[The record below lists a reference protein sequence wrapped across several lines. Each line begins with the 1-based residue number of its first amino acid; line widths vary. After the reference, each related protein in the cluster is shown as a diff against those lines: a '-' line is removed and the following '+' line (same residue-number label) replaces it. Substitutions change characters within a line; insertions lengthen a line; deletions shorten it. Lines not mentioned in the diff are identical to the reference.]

1 MERRCAGVFVTLI
14 LLFMAMVL
22 RIFVLSR
29 SAYYAAVAGGQSSW
43 LLGVDQSRGQI
54 YDCNL
59 KPLTGSETR
68 YVAAVEPSAEAA
80 GALYPVLAE
89 EDREAATHALAGL
102 TPFVID
108 VTSPEV
114 YAPGV
119 EVFEVQDRVSAGQ
132 TAVHLIGYLPL
143 YVAIHEGYFADEG
156 LDVTVVQATGGA
168 HVTAVVSGDA
178 FAVIGGVDSNNFA
191 NQGNADPIVAIVNCV
206 NRANVYLFARA
217 GLSPASDS
225 DEDMADFLRGKII
238 IAGRYGGS
246 PNVLT
251 RYLVKRVGLDPDTDV
266 TLLENADAA
275 TVTAMLQYG
284 QGDIGNGGEPQI
296 SEGVTAGIFEE
307 PFVAFPDLGD
317 YAYSVIGVKRSTM
330 EQQPETC
337 LRFVRAMMKA
347 LKAVQDDHELAAR
360 VLELEFPTL
369 TEAGRQAALERAYAD
384 NLWSADGIISRQAVD
399 TLMEVVTSSGMF
411 DGTYDVDELIDMRF
425 VEQVMQESAQE

>member
-1 MERRCAGVFVTLI
+1 MKTR
-14 LLFMAMVL
+14 LLCFLMVL
-22 RIFVLSR
+22 
-29 SAYYAAVAGGQSSW
+29 A
-43 LLGVDQSRGQI
+43 LLP
-54 YDCNL
+54 CL
-59 KPLTGSETR
+59 
-68 YVAAVEPSAEAA
+68 A
-80 GALYPVLAE
+80 LAE
-89 EDREAATHALAGL
+89 D
-102 TPFVID
+102 
-108 VTSPEV
+108 
-114 YAPGV
+114 APQKLV
-119 EVFEVQDRVSAGQ
+119 VAEP
-132 TAVHLIGYLPL
+132 VHLIGYLPL

-217 GLSPASDS
+217 GLAPVSDS

-266 TLLENADAA
+266 TLL
-275 TVTAMLQYG
+275 
-284 QGDIGNGGEPQI
+284 DIGNGGEPQI

-399 TLMEVVTSSGMF
+399 TLMEVVISSGIF
-411 DGTYDVDELIDMRF
+411 DGTYDVDALIDMRF

>member
-1 MERRCAGVFVTLI
+1 MKTR
-14 LLFMAMVL
+14 LLCFLMVL
-22 RIFVLSR
+22 
-29 SAYYAAVAGGQSSW
+29 A
-43 LLGVDQSRGQI
+43 LLP
-54 YDCNL
+54 CL
-59 KPLTGSETR
+59 
-68 YVAAVEPSAEAA
+68 A
-80 GALYPVLAE
+80 LAE
-89 EDREAATHALAGL
+89 D
-102 TPFVID
+102 
-108 VTSPEV
+108 
-114 YAPGV
+114 APQKLV
-119 EVFEVQDRVSAGQ
+119 VAEP
-132 TAVHLIGYLPL
+132 VHLIGYLPL

-217 GLSPASDS
+217 GLAPVSDS

-337 LRFVRAMMKA
+337 LRFVRA
-347 LKAVQDDHELAAR
+347 AR

-399 TLMEVVTSSGMF
+399 TLMEVVISSGIF
-411 DGTYDVDELIDMRF
+411 DGTYDVDALIDMRF

>member
-1 MERRCAGVFVTLI
+1 MKTR
-14 LLFMAMVL
+14 LLCFLMVL
-22 RIFVLSR
+22 
-29 SAYYAAVAGGQSSW
+29 A
-43 LLGVDQSRGQI
+43 LLP
-54 YDCNL
+54 CL
-59 KPLTGSETR
+59 
-68 YVAAVEPSAEAA
+68 A
-80 GALYPVLAE
+80 LAE
-89 EDREAATHALAGL
+89 D
-102 TPFVID
+102 TPQKLV
-108 VTSPEV
+108 VAEP
-114 YAPGV
+114 
-119 EVFEVQDRVSAGQ
+119 
-132 TAVHLIGYLPL
+132 VHLIGYLPL

-206 NRANVYLFARA
+206 NRANVYLFART

-246 PNVLT
+246 P
-251 RYLVKRVGLDPDTDV
+251 
-266 TLLENADAA
+266 
-275 TVTAMLQYG
+275 
-284 QGDIGNGGEPQI
+284 
-296 SEGVTAGIFEE
+296 GIFEE

-369 TEAGRQAALERAYAD
+369 TEARRQAALNRAYAD

-399 TLMEVVTSSGMF
+399 TLMEVVISSGIF

>member
-1 MERRCAGVFVTLI
+1 M
-14 LLFMAMVL
+14 LF
-22 RIFVLSR
+22 R
-29 SAYYAAVAGGQSSW
+29 
-43 LLGVDQSRGQI
+43 
-54 YDCNL
+54 
-59 KPLTGSETR
+59 
-68 YVAAVEPSAEAA
+68 
-80 GALYPVLAE
+80 
-89 EDREAATHALAGL
+89 
-102 TPFVID
+102 
-108 VTSPEV
+108 
-114 YAPGV
+114 
-119 EVFEVQDRVSAGQ
+119 
-132 TAVHLIGYLPL
+132 
-143 YVAIHEGYFADEG
+143 
-156 LDVTVVQATGGA
+156 
-168 HVTAVVSGDA
+168 
-178 FAVIGGVDSNNFA
+178 
-191 NQGNADPIVAIVNCV
+191 
-206 NRANVYLFARA
+206 
-217 GLSPASDS
+217 SPASDS

-347 LKAVQDDHELAAR
+347 LKAVQDNHELAAR

-369 TEAGRQAALERAYAD
+369 TEAGRQAALNRAYAD

-399 TLMEVVTSSGMF
+399 TLMEVVISSGIF